1 MTARERIQ
9 KEIEQWFLTEPV
21 FFTVYCS
28 HSLVMNA
35 NMQCPLRS
43 GKGRIEYNPAIIE
56 TMTESRLRDLLRV
69 EIIRILLQHPYA
81 RQPMG
86 CPSIVLHKASD
97 LVISPAYNLAWANL
111 ARPEDFDLPTGQNYE
126 WYAMRLNE
134 QREKLQ
140 QAQDDSKQQQERES
154 EQQERESEQQQES
167 KRQQGQGNI
176 QGRQQGQYGGQSGQ
190 QGGNEQESEQ
200 QGQGGNGEQ
209 QGRGQGEQPNEMD
222 AHRDGDA
229 PSKGNSGGQQG
240 EESTEGNRQKTTDK
254 SQPLAYEKYRL
265 ATSLG
270 SEGDEL
276 TEASEQ
282 ESKQQ
287 QVQNNSSQG
296 KQPQESGQSE
306 ASSGNENSDNN
317 NTPTS
322 DYTDLWG
329 QDSSQGK
336 NEATEARASNNSEQE
351 SEQQQG
357 QDSSSQGKNE
367 ATEASEQESKQQQ
380 VQNNSSQGKQQQ
392 ESGQSEA
399 SSGNENSDNN
409 NTPTSGYTD
418 LWEEDQF
425 QARQITDIVKSSSS
439 WGSLPGDLIELIKK
453 AAEGKIDYRAV
464 LRMFRASIIS
474 QKRRLTRMRPS
485 RRFGFEQMGS
495 RYDFTTHL
503 LIAIDTSGSV
513 GSEDLGRY
521 LNVIT
526 SFFKYGIQEIDV
538 LMFDTRVYGK
548 PLTLTDAKKSIKELN
563 VKGRGGTNLQ
573 APVDYA
579 VEHPEYDGLIIITDG
594 YAPCPNTEQ
603 LRTKLLWVI
612 DNESSYKNIHENLRK
627 TGRVCQME
635 R

>member
-35 NMQCPLRS
+35 NMLCPLRS

-56 TMTESRLRDLLRV
+56 AMPDSMLHTLMRV

-81 RQPMG
+81 RQPIG
-86 CPSIVLHKASD
+86 CPSIVLQTASD
-97 LVISPAYNLAWANL
+97 LVISQAYNLAWANL
-111 ARPEDFDLPTGQNYE
+111 AHPTDFGFPTGQHYE

-140 QAQDDSKQQQERES
+140 QAQDDSKQQ
-154 EQQERESEQQQES
+154 ERESEQQQES
-167 KRQQGQGNI
+167 KRQQGQG
-176 QGRQQGQYGGQSGQ
+176 
-190 QGGNEQESEQ
+190 
-200 QGQGGNGEQ
+200 
-209 QGRGQGEQPNEMD
+209 
-222 AHRDGDA
+222 
-229 PSKGNSGGQQG
+229 
-240 EESTEGNRQKTTDK
+240 
-254 SQPLAYEKYRL
+254 
-265 ATSLG
+265 
-270 SEGDEL
+270 
-276 TEASEQ
+276 
-282 ESKQQ
+282 
-287 QVQNNSSQG
+287 
-296 KQPQESGQSE
+296 
-306 ASSGNENSDNN
+306 
-317 NTPTS
+317 
-322 DYTDLWG
+322 
-329 QDSSQGK
+329 K
-336 NEATEARASNNSEQE
+336 NEAAEARTSNN
-351 SEQQQG
+351 
-357 QDSSSQGKNE
+357 
-367 ATEASEQESKQQQ
+367 SEQESKQQQ

-453 AAEGKIDYRAV
+453 TAEGKIDYRAV

-538 LMFDTRVYGK
+538 LMFDTRVCGK

-594 YAPCPNTEQ
+594 YAPCPNTEL

-627 TGRVCQME
+627 TGRVCLLE

>member
-86 CPSIVLHKASD
+86 CPSIVLQTASD

-154 EQQERESEQQQES
+154 EQQQES
-167 KRQQGQGNI
+167 KRQQGQGNS
-176 QGRQQGQYGGQSGQ
+176 QSRQQGQYGGQSGQ

-209 QGRGQGEQPNEMD
+209 QQVQGRGQGEQPNEMD

-229 PSKGNSGGQQG
+229 LSKGNSGGQQG
-240 EESTEGNRQKTTDK
+240 EESTEDNRQKTTDK

-270 SEGDEL
+270 NEGDEL
-276 TEASEQ
+276 TEDKS
-282 ESKQQ
+282 QQ
-287 QVQNNSSQG
+287 STD
-296 KQPQESGQSE
+296 KGQ
-306 ASSGNENSDNN
+306 GNEGDEL
-317 NTPTS
+317 TKEK
-322 DYTDLWG
+322 
-329 QDSSQGK
+329 SQ
-336 NEATEARASNNSEQE
+336 
-351 SEQQQG
+351 
-357 QDSSSQGKNE
+357 
-367 ATEASEQESKQQQ
+367 
-380 VQNNSSQGKQQQ
+380 
-392 ESGQSEA
+392 QSTVD
-399 SSGNENSDNN
+399 GNEGDESHAK
-409 NTPTSGYTD
+409 PTSGYTD

-439 WGSLPGDLIELIKK
+439 WGSLPGDMIELIKK

-538 LMFDTRVYGK
+538 LMFDTRVCGK

>member
-35 NMQCPLRS
+35 NMLCPLRS

-56 TMTESRLRDLLRV
+56 TMAESRLRDLLRV
-69 EIIRILLQHPYA
+69 EIIRIMLQHPYA

-154 EQQERESEQQQES
+154 EQQQES

-190 QGGNEQESEQ
+190 QGGNELESEQ

-209 QGRGQGEQPNEMD
+209 QQGQGRGQGEQPNEMD
-222 AHRDGDA
+222 VHRDGDA

-270 SEGDEL
+270 NEGDEL
-276 TEASEQ
+276 
-282 ESKQQ
+282 
-287 QVQNNSSQG
+287 
-296 KQPQESGQSE
+296 
-306 ASSGNENSDNN
+306 
-317 NTPTS
+317 
-322 DYTDLWG
+322 
-329 QDSSQGK
+329 
-336 NEATEARASNNSEQE
+336 
-351 SEQQQG
+351 
-357 QDSSSQGKNE
+357 
-367 ATEASEQESKQQQ
+367 TEASEQESKQQQ

-503 LIAIDTSGSV
+503 LIAIDASGSV

-612 DNESSYKNIHENLRK
+612 DNESSYRNIYENLRK

>member
-35 NMQCPLRS
+35 NMLCPLRS

-81 RQPMG
+81 RQPIG
-86 CPSIVLHKASD
+86 CPSIVLQTASD
-97 LVISPAYNLAWANL
+97 LVISQAYNLAWANL
-111 ARPEDFDLPTGQNYE
+111 AHPTDFGFPTGQHYE

-134 QREKLQ
+134 FLDNLQ
-140 QAQDDSKQQQERES
+140 QEG
-154 EQQERESEQQQES
+154 EQQQ
-167 KRQQGQGNI
+167 
-176 QGRQQGQYGGQSGQ
+176 
-190 QGGNEQESEQ
+190 
-200 QGQGGNGEQ
+200 
-209 QGRGQGEQPNEMD
+209 
-222 AHRDGDA
+222 
-229 PSKGNSGGQQG
+229 
-240 EESTEGNRQKTTDK
+240 
-254 SQPLAYEKYRL
+254 
-265 ATSLG
+265 
-270 SEGDEL
+270 
-276 TEASEQ
+276 
-282 ESKQQ
+282 
-287 QVQNNSSQG
+287 
-296 KQPQESGQSE
+296 
-306 ASSGNENSDNN
+306 
-317 NTPTS
+317 
-322 DYTDLWG
+322 
-329 QDSSQGK
+329 
-336 NEATEARASNNSEQE
+336 QE

-367 ATEASEQESKQQQ
+367 AAEARVSNNSEQESKQQQ
-380 VQNNSSQGKQQQ
+380 VQNNSSQGEQQQ

-418 LWEEDQF
+418 MWEEDQF

-453 AAEGKIDYRAV
+453 TAEGKVDFRAV

-495 RYDFTTHL
+495 RYDFTTRL
-503 LIAIDTSGSV
+503 LIALDTSGSV

-521 LNVIT
+521 LNVTT
-526 SFFKYGIQEIDV
+526 SFFKYGIQQIDV
-538 LMFDTRVYGK
+538 LMFDAKVQGK
-548 PLTLTDAKKSIKELN
+548 PLALTDAKKNIKELK
-563 VKGRGGTNLQ
+563 VCGRGWTDFQ

-627 TGRVCQME
+627 TGRVCLLE